1 MTRNEWSNKMADE
14 VNPGA
19 VPSAD
24 PAEAPVTEAELRDAI
39 FELSSDEATELL
51 NEYAASFH
59 QPAPLRPSNAREA
72 RMKVA
77 ELTADPA
84 FAKRYLEGS
93 IEAREE
99 LRALHE
105 MIANADVSDGTLLEP
120 FEWLLGPGLD
130 GDGPTLSRRDML
142 SAADALRGDG
152 FSDAAIE
159 HILSDGKFP
168 REDVAIAQHWL
179 RRMEGDATLLYP
191 DLPADREYQL
201 RVFRTINAIGYE

>member
-1 MTRNEWSNKMADE
+1 MPRNEWSNEMADE

-24 PAEAPVTEAELRDAI
+24 PAEAPMTEAELRDAI

-59 QPAPLRPSNAREA
+59 QPAPLQPNNAHEA
-72 RMKVA
+72 RRRVA
-77 ELTADPA
+77 ELTADPE

-99 LRALHE
+99 LRALHA
-105 MIANADVSDGTLLEP
+105 MIADAPVSDDLEP
-120 FEWLLGPGLD
+120 FDWALGPGLD
-130 GDGPTLSRRDML
+130 GDGMVLSRRDQL
-142 SAADALRGDG
+142 AAADAMRRDFG

-159 HILSDGKFP
+159 HILSDQKFP
-168 REDVAIAQHWL
+168 VPDVAIAQHWL
-179 RRMEGDATLLYP
+179 SRMERDPNLLYP

-201 RVFRTINAIGYE
+201 RVFRTINAIGFE